1 MFKEKN
7 DLFTGKKIYEVDI
20 KGKRLLLNSFLNKD
34 TAFTLEE
41 RRAFCLEGLIP
52 NVVETLDEQVVR
64 VYGQYLKKETDI
76 ERNIFLTQLY
86 DRNETLFFR
95 LMQEHLEEM
104 VPVYYTPTIG
114 DVVKQFNQNFRRPRG
129 LFISQPQ
136 MSHID
141 SILDNV
147 VNPSRIKA
155 ICVTDSEAVLGI
167 GDQGIGGIVISI
179 AKLAMYTLCAGYHPH
194 SVLPIVLDVGT
205 NNKELLQNPL
215 YLGWRHERIRGQQY
229 DDFIDAFVTGI
240 QRKFPNVYLH
250 WEDFG
255 RQTAR
260 KNLDRYR
267 DSMCT
272 FNDDMQG
279 TAAVALAAIL
289 TGLKVNKTSMAEQ
302 RVIVHGA
309 GTAGCSIADQICEAM
324 MEDGL
329 TEEQA
334 HSQIFLIDR
343 NGLLTSK
350 LDQDSLEYF
359 QKRYVQP
366 FESLQNW
373 KVENPQNIRLEEVVA
388 HVKPTILIG
397 TSTQKGA
404 FTEKI
409 VKNMAENCKRPLIFP
424 LSNPTVLCEATPT
437 DLISWTNGNVLVTTG
452 SPFTD
457 VRYNGQI
464 FTIGQ
469 CNNAFVFPGL
479 ALGIAASKATRVNDK
494 MLVACAQTISEF
506 VDINQAPGFSL
517 LPSLTNIKDV
527 SNRIAFAV
535 GKAAQESGVAEKQN
549 DEELILNIKKNTW
562 ETSYANY
569 IYRENME

>member
-1 MFKEKN
+1 MFHEKH
-7 DLFTGKKIYEVDI
+7 DIFTGNKIYEV
-20 KGKRLLLNSFLNKD
+20 KVRGKQLLLNSFLNKD
-34 TAFTLEE
+34 TAFSVEE
-41 RRAFCLEGLIP
+41 RRAFGLEGLIP

-64 VYGQYLKKETDI
+64 VYGQYLKKESDI

-136 MSHID
+136 MSYID

-147 VNPSRIKA
+147 INPSRIKA

-179 AKLAMYTLCAGYHPH
+179 AKLAMYTLCAGFHPY
-194 SVLPIVLDVGT
+194 SVLPIVLDAGT

-229 DDFIDAFVTGI
+229 DDFIDTFVTAI
-240 QRKFPNVYLH
+240 QKKFPNVYLH

-267 DSMCT
+267 EKMCT

-289 TGLKVNKTSMAEQ
+289 TGLKVNNTNLRDQ

-324 MEDGL
+324 MGDGL
-329 TEEQA
+329 TEQQA
-334 HSQIFLIDR
+334 LSQIFLIDR
-343 NGLLTSK
+343 NGLLHSK
-350 LDQDSLEYF
+350 LDESAMEYF
-359 QKRYVQP
+359 QKRYIQP
-366 FESLQNW
+366 IESLQNW
-373 KVENPQNIRLEEVVA
+373 NVEKPHHISLSEVVEN
-388 HVKPTILIG
+388 VKPTILIG

-404 FTEKI
+404 FTEQI
-409 VKNMAENCKRPLIFP
+409 VKNMAKNCERPLIFP
-424 LSNPTVLCEATPT
+424 LSNPTSLCEATPS
-437 DLISWTNGNVLVTTG
+437 DLIEWTLGKVLVTTG
-452 SPFTD
+452 SPFSD
-457 VRYNGQI
+457 VRYNGVI
-464 FTIGQ
+464 YTIGQ

-479 ALGIAASKATRVNDK
+479 ALGIVSTKATRVTDK
-494 MLVACAQTISEF
+494 MLVACAQTISDF
-506 VDINQAPGFSL
+506 VNVNNNPGFSL

-527 SNRIAFAV
+527 SNKIAFAV
-535 GKAAQESGVAEKQN
+535 GKAAQESGAAAEQT
-549 DEELILNIKKNTW
+549 DRELIESIQKNAW
-562 ETSYANY
+562 ETSYAKY
-569 IYRENME
+569 ELA